1 MIEVEV
7 KAKINDISRC
17 ISTFL
22 DKGKKNIKYNNIQI
36 KTIYLKNLIE
46 AAPSLSG

>member
-7 KAKINDISRC
+7 KDKINDINRC
-17 ISTFL
+17 ISSFL

-36 KTIYLKNLIE
+36 KTIYLKNLI
-46 AAPSLSG
+46 AATPSLSG